1 MVTEYRVIPGEGIA
15 SLVPRQVNRVPL
27 LPGQVRV
34 AVKAISLN
42 ARDALILAGQYP
54 VSRDVARV
62 PCSDGAG
69 VIVEVGSA
77 VGSRKVGDRVAGSFF
92 RDWIDGPAS
101 EASIV
106 HSYGCELDGWLA
118 TEMVLSAQ
126 STVLL
131 PEAISFADA
140 ACAPCAGVTAW
151 QALFSDTGLRPGST
165 VVATGTG
172 GVAMWCSI
180 LAGAAGHDC
189 ILTSSSNEKLRR
201 LAGPR
206 VAGVNYVDHPD
217 WANEIR
223 SMTDGRGAD
232 LVLDLGGEQ
241 TITQALAACAYGGSV
256 AVIGGTTGWEYP
268 RLQPLALIRNNLT
281 LRGVYVGSAAA
292 LEDLLAFIA
301 RRDVRP
307 LVSHAFG
314 FDEAQG
320 AFNALAQRGHVG
332 KIIIE
337 VR

>member
-1 MVTEYRVIPGEGIA
+1 MVAEYRIIPGEGIA
-15 SLVPRQVNRVPL
+15 SLVPREVSRAPL

-54 VSRDVARV
+54 IARDVGRI

-69 VIVEVGSA
+69 VVVEVGSA
-77 VGSRKVGDRVAGSFF
+77 VDGRKIGDRVVGSFF
-92 RDWIDGPAS
+92 RDWIGGPAS
-101 EASIV
+101 QAGIV
-106 HSYGCELDGWLA
+106 NSYGCELDGWLS
-118 TEMVLSAQ
+118 TEVVLPAQ
-126 STVLL
+126 ATVLL
-131 PEAISFADA
+131 PEALSFADA

-151 QALFSDTGLRPGST
+151 QALFGDVRLRPGST

-172 GVAMWCSI
+172 GLAMWCSI
-180 LAGAAGHDC
+180 LAAAAGHDC
-189 ILTSSSNEKLRR
+189 ILTSSSNEKLSR

-217 WANEIR
+217 WADEVR

-241 TITQALAACAYGGSV
+241 TIIQSLAACAYGGSV

-268 RLQPLALIRNNLT
+268 RLQPLALLRNNLT

-292 LEDLLAFIA
+292 LADLLAFIA

-307 LVSHAFG
+307 LVSRVFG
-314 FDEAQG
+314 FDEAKD
-320 AFNALAQRGHVG
+320 AFNALVRQEQVG
-332 KIIIE
+332 KIVIE